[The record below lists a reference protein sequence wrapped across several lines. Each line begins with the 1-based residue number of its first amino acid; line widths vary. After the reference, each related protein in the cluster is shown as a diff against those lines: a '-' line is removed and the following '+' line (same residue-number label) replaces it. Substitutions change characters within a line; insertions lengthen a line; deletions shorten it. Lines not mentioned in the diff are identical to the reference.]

1 MKYFDLRE
9 KVNDILYIGNSY
21 KEIKTNREIRK
32 SILALLTEEKIIDC
46 IPETELDELIDV
58 IYTIDP
64 YYKDNNDNKKDIP
77 IGYDFNLLEAKNK
90 TMDLFLKYSDYRC
103 CLLKA
108 DDDFQIYNRKHGN
121 LSDILPI
128 LSPNTISEYIKSLFI
143 VDDDYYGMR
152 NVINNI
158 FFDICFQYAIE
169 STSANSIYR
178 CIEEYFEKK
187 SELDQL
193 VKIIY
198 ELTKRKIEPYYCEI
212 LSYGRDV
219 NKLSRDEKQDSKNP
233 YKKHL

>member
-21 KEIKTNREIRK
+21 KKIKTKREIRE

-128 LSPNTISEYIKSLFI
+128 LSPNTIS
-143 VDDDYYGMR
+143 
-152 NVINNI
+152 
-158 FFDICFQYAIE
+158 
-169 STSANSIYR
+169 
-178 CIEEYFEKK
+178 
-187 SELDQL
+187 
-193 VKIIY
+193 
-198 ELTKRKIEPYYCEI
+198 
-212 LSYGRDV
+212 
-219 NKLSRDEKQDSKNP
+219 
-233 YKKHL
+233 

>member
-21 KEIKTNREIRK
+21 KKIKTKREIRE

-143 VDDDYYGMR
+143 VDDDYYPIR
-152 NVINNI
+152 SIINNI

-212 LSYGRDV
+212 LSYGRDA
-219 NKLSRDEKQDSKNP
+219 NNLSRDEEQNLKNP

>member
-21 KEIKTNREIRK
+21 KEIKTEREISE
-32 SILALLTEEKIIDC
+32 SILALLTEEKIKDC
-46 IPETELDELIDV
+46 LSETELDELIEE
-58 IYTIDP
+58 IYFINP
-64 YYKDNNDNKKDIP
+64 YYKDNNDNKKGIP
-77 IGYDFNLLEAKNK
+77 IGYDFYLLEAKNK

-143 VDDDYYGMR
+143 VDDDYYPIR
-152 NVINNI
+152 SIINNI

-212 LSYGRDV
+212 LSYGRDA
-219 NKLSRDEKQDSKNP
+219 NNLSRDEEQNLKNP